1 VESGGPDVFIRVYG
15 SDELLGESLVKC
27 NSEKRI
33 TIDLRLGD
41 ILLLAVDANFQREAA
56 RLDNYSEWMRAEREF
71 CLRRSLRVG
80 MRGTKALAGRL
91 TGAVSTNDWDAL
103 LQQMQAI
110 LTTEWEVAMFIGKRF
125 QQHAG
130 DARRADQD
138 VQKTK
143 SIRDALAA
151 FRTALTAERQDLI
164 KTRNGALHAGVAA

>member
-1 VESGGPDVFIRVYG
+1 VYDG
-15 SDELLGESLVKC
+15 DELLAESPVKRHAK
-27 NSEKRI
+27 KRI
-33 TIDLRLGD
+33 AINFRLGD
-41 ILLLAVDANFQREAA
+41 ILLLAVDADVQRAA
-56 RLDNYSEWMRAEREF
+56 MREKE
-71 CLRRSLRVG
+71 
-80 MRGTKALAGRL
+80 TLAGRL